1 MARKGFSLAMEV
13 PIWMMVLV
21 IAAAAIIGFIYMNYS
36 KIGARMDS
44 MFPESGSQGIRPDV
58 IDLGDTPTAA
68 QLANLADLCWVRYHE
83 NLPDK
88 QETLCYIAN
97 GGNFGGIDY
106 GSIND
111 KATDAHGYISMT
123 PVTFLDNTNAVFI
136 SYDIADDRVYIRA

>member
-21 IAAAAIIGFIYMNYS
+21 IAAAAIIGFIYMNYA
-36 KIGARMDS
+36 KIGARLDS

-97 GGNFGGIDY
+97 GKDFGGI
-106 GSIND
+106 GSSDINGE
-111 KATDAHGYISMT
+111 ASESSGYIVLPDT
-123 PVTFLDNTNAVFI
+123 LATGTNAVFI
-136 SYDIADDRVYIRA
+136 SYDIADEKIYIKA